1 MLHCLIILIK
11 NIYITFDR
19 KLNNGDLIMDKETK
33 ERLGEI
39 REALKKYGFD
49 KILGQTAKSKISPKD
64 DGEDLHTLLLD
75 EEIPV
80 KLRLML
86 QELGTTFIKLGQLLS
101 TRPDIVGER
110 IAGELANLQDDN
122 PAISYDQVKT
132 ILERELNGSIDEL
145 FEDFSHEE
153 LATASIGQV
162 HEAKLITGERVAVKV
177 QKEGITDKIDLDL
190 RIMKYIANRADK
202 LNSSLRKLN
211 LPGIMEEFDRSIH
224 KEIDYNNEFMNMQR
238 IELNFEDNPDIH
250 IPSTYP
256 KYCSS
261 KVLTM
266 EFIDGTKLNDVYA
279 STGDE
284 FDKKLLAKNIID
296 SYFQQI
302 FIDGFFHGDPHPGN
316 IMILEDNVV
325 CYLDLGMMGFFDEE
339 FKRNLSE
346 VMILFVDQDVDGLI
360 NQLMYMDI
368 LDWDVDTRT
377 LKRDLNDLFARYF
390 GVELNRFNGVLDDL
404 LNLMQEYGVILPNE
418 VVVMARGLSMVEA
431 IAENLDPEIDVF
443 ASIKPIATQI
453 AKQRV
458 NPKQFLKG
466 KKSNIILYEHMLQSL
481 PKLLTRTIH
490 KIENEELQLKFEVDI
505 TDKVSIVALV
515 SALLIGSSV
524 VSFGPMVW
532 DMPLIS
538 LIGYI
543 IAIILSIIGIKNY
556 VLK

>member
-1 MLHCLIILIK
+1 
-11 NIYITFDR
+11 
-19 KLNNGDLIMDKETK
+19 MDKETK
-33 ERLGEI
+33 QRLGEI
-39 REALKKYGFD
+39 RAALKKYGFD
-49 KILGQTAKSKISPKD
+49 EILGQTAKSKIRRNEDDSPSI
-64 DGEDLHTLLLD
+64 LLD
-75 EEIPV
+75 DEVPV

-86 QELGTTFIKLGQLLS
+86 QELGTTFIKLGQLMS
-101 TRPDIVGER
+101 TRPDVVGEK
-110 IAGELANLQDDN
+110 IANEMANLQDDN
-122 PAISYDQVKT
+122 PAISYDQVKK
-132 ILERELNGSIDEL
+132 IVERELHGSIDEL
-145 FEDFSHEE
+145 FEEFSEQH

-190 RIMKYIANRADK
+190 RIMKYVANRADK
-202 LNSSLRKLN
+202 WNADLRKIN

-250 IPSTYP
+250 IPETYS

-266 EFIDGTKLNDVYA
+266 EFIDGTKLNDVYE

-284 FDKKLLAKNIID
+284 FDKKLLAKNLLD
-296 SYFQQI
+296 SYLQQL

-316 IMILEDNVV
+316 IMILENNVL

-339 FKRNLSE
+339 FKKNLSE
-346 VMILFVDQDVDGLI
+346 LMILFVDQDVDGLI

-368 LDWDVDTRT
+368 LDYDIETRT
-377 LKRDLNDLFARYF
+377 LKRDINDLFGRYF
-390 GVELNRFNGVLDDL
+390 GVELNRFNGVLEEL

-418 VVVMARGLSMVEA
+418 FVTMARGLSMVES
-431 IAENLDPEIDVF
+431 IAKNLDPEIDVF
-443 ASIKPIATQI
+443 ASIKPVAKQI

-458 NPKQFLKG
+458 SPKQYLRG
-466 KKSNIILYEHMLQSL
+466 KKSNLILYEHMIQAL
-481 PKLLTRTIH
+481 PRLLTRTIH
-490 KIENEELQLKFEVDI
+490 KIDNEELQFRFEVDI
-505 TDKVSIVALV
+505 TDKVSIIALV
-515 SALLIGSSV
+515 SALIIGSSV
-524 VSFGPMVW
+524 VSFGPRVF
-532 DMPLIS
+532 DMPVIS

-543 IAIILSIIGIKNY
+543 IAIILSIIGFRKF

>member
-1 MLHCLIILIK
+1 
-11 NIYITFDR
+11 
-19 KLNNGDLIMDKETK
+19 MDKETK

-39 REALKKYGFD
+39 RAALKKYGFD
-49 KILGQTAKSKISPKD
+49 EILGQTAKSKIRRNEDDSPS
-64 DGEDLHTLLLD
+64 LLLD
-75 EEIPV
+75 DEVPV

-86 QELGTTFIKLGQLLS
+86 QDLGTTFIKLGQLMS
-101 TRPDIVGER
+101 TRPDVVGEK
-110 IAGELANLQDDN
+110 IANEMANLQDDN
-122 PAISYDQVKT
+122 PAISYDQVKK
-132 ILERELNGSIDEL
+132 IVERELHGSIDEL
-145 FEDFSHEE
+145 FEEFSEQH

-190 RIMKYIANRADK
+190 RIMKYVANRADK
-202 LNSSLRKLN
+202 LNADLRKIN

-238 IELNFEDNPDIH
+238 IELNFEDNPEIH
-250 IPSTYP
+250 IPETYS

-266 EFIDGTKLNDVYA
+266 EFIDGTKLNDVYE

-284 FDKKLLAKNIID
+284 FDKKLLAKNLLD
-296 SYFQQI
+296 SYLQQL

-316 IMILEDNVV
+316 IMILENNVL

-339 FKRNLSE
+339 FKKNLSE
-346 VMILFVDQDVDGLI
+346 LMILFVDQDVDGLI

-368 LDWDVDTRT
+368 LDYDIETRT
-377 LKRDLNDLFARYF
+377 LKRDINDLFGRYF
-390 GVELNRFNGVLDDL
+390 GVELNRFNGVLEEL

-418 VVVMARGLSMVEA
+418 FVTMARGLSMVES
-431 IAENLDPEIDVF
+431 IAKNLDPEIDVF
-443 ASIKPIATQI
+443 ASIKPVAKQI
-453 AKQRV
+453 ARQRV
-458 NPKQFLKG
+458 SPKQYLRG
-466 KKSNIILYEHMLQSL
+466 KKSNLILYEHMIQAL
-481 PKLLTRTIH
+481 PRLLTRTIH
-490 KIENEELQLKFEVDI
+490 KIDNEELQFKFEVDI

-515 SALLIGSSV
+515 SALIIGSSV
-524 VSFGPMVW
+524 VSFGPMVF

-538 LIGYI
+538 LIGYV
-543 IAIILSIIGIKNY
+543 IAIILSIIGFRKF

>member
-1 MLHCLIILIK
+1 
-11 NIYITFDR
+11 
-19 KLNNGDLIMDKETK
+19 MDKETK

-39 REALKKYGFD
+39 RQALKKYGFD
-49 KILGQTAKSKISPKD
+49 KILGQTAKSKISPRD
-64 DGEDLHTLLLD
+64 DGEDLHALLLD
-75 EEIPV
+75 DEIPV

-122 PAISYDQVKT
+122 PAISYEQVKA
-132 ILERELNGSIDEL
+132 IVERELRGSIDEL
-145 FEDFSHEE
+145 FEDFKHEE
-153 LATASIGQV
+153 IATASIGQV
-162 HEAKLITGERVAVKV
+162 HEAKLITGERVAVKI
-177 QKEGITDKIDLDL
+177 QKEGITDKIDLDI
-190 RIMKYIANRADK
+190 RIMKYIADRADK
-202 LNSSLRKLN
+202 LNSDLRKLN

-238 IELNFEDNPDIH
+238 IEMNFIENPSIH
-250 IPSTYP
+250 IPATYA

-266 EFIDGTKLNDVYA
+266 EFIEGTKLNDVYA

-284 FDKKLLAKNIID
+284 FDKKLLAKNVLD
-296 SYFQQI
+296 SYLQQL

-346 VMILFVDQDVDGLI
+346 VMVLFVDQDVDGLI

-368 LDWDVDTRT
+368 LDYDVDTKNLR
-377 LKRDLNDLFARYF
+377 RDLNDLFGRYF
-390 GVELNRFNGVLDDL
+390 GVELSRFDGVLDAL
-404 LNLMQEYGVILPNE
+404 MNLMQEYGVILPNE

-431 IAENLDPEIDVF
+431 IAHNLDPDLDVF
-443 ASIKPIATQI
+443 ASVKPVAAQI
-453 AKQRV
+453 ARQRL
-458 NPKQFLKG
+458 NPKEYIKG
-466 KKSNIILYEHMLQSL
+466 KKSNIILYEHMIRNL
-481 PKLLTRTIH
+481 PKLLTKIIH
-490 KIENEELQLKFEVDI
+490 KIENEELQFRLEIDI
-505 TDKVSIVALV
+505 TDKVSIIALV
-515 SALLIGSSV
+515 SALIIGSSV
-524 VSFGPMVW
+524 VSFGPMMF
-532 DMPLIS
+532 DMPVIS

-543 IAIILSIIGIKNY
+543 IAIILSIIGIRKF

>member
-1 MLHCLIILIK
+1 
-11 NIYITFDR
+11 
-19 KLNNGDLIMDKETK
+19 MDKETK
-33 ERLGEI
+33 QRLGEI
-39 REALKKYGFD
+39 RAALKKYGFD
-49 KILGQTAKSKISPKD
+49 EILGQTAKSKIRRNEDDSPS
-64 DGEDLHTLLLD
+64 LLLD
-75 EEIPV
+75 DEVPV

-86 QELGTTFIKLGQLLS
+86 QELGTTFIKLGQLMS
-101 TRPDIVGER
+101 TRPDVVGEK
-110 IAGELANLQDDN
+110 IANEMANLQDDN
-122 PAISYDQVKT
+122 PAISYDKVKS
-132 ILERELNGSIDEL
+132 IVERELHGSIDEL
-145 FEDFSHEE
+145 FEEFSEQH

-190 RIMKYIANRADK
+190 RIMKYVANRADK
-202 LNSSLRKLN
+202 WNADLRKIN

-250 IPSTYP
+250 IPETYS

-266 EFIDGTKLNDVYA
+266 EFIDGTKLNDVYE

-284 FDKKLLAKNIID
+284 FDKKLLAKNLLD
-296 SYFQQI
+296 SYLQQL

-316 IMILEDNVV
+316 IMILENNVL

-339 FKRNLSE
+339 FKKNLSE
-346 VMILFVDQDVDGLI
+346 LMILFVDQDVDGLI

-368 LDWDVDTRT
+368 LDYDIDTRT
-377 LKRDLNDLFARYF
+377 LKRDLNDLFGRYF
-390 GVELNRFNGVLDDL
+390 GVELNRFNGVLEEL

-418 VVVMARGLSMVEA
+418 FVTMARGLSMVES
-431 IAENLDPEIDVF
+431 IAKNLDPEIDVF
-443 ASIKPIATQI
+443 ASIKPVAKQI

-458 NPKQFLKG
+458 SPKQYLRG
-466 KKSNIILYEHMLQSL
+466 KKSNLILYEHMIQAL
-481 PKLLTRTIH
+481 PRLLTRTIH
-490 KIENEELQLKFEVDI
+490 KIDNEELQFRFEVDI
-505 TDKVSIVALV
+505 TDKVSIIALV
-515 SALLIGSSV
+515 SALIIGSSV
-524 VSFGPMVW
+524 VSFGPRVF
-532 DMPLIS
+532 DMPVIS

-543 IAIILSIIGIKNY
+543 IAIILSIIGFRKF

>member
-1 MLHCLIILIK
+1 
-11 NIYITFDR
+11 
-19 KLNNGDLIMDKETK
+19 MDKETK

-39 REALKKYGFD
+39 RQALKKYGFD
-49 KILGQTAKSKISPKD
+49 KILGQTAKSKISPRD
-64 DGEDLHTLLLD
+64 DGEDLHALLLD
-75 EEIPV
+75 DEIPV

-122 PAISYDQVKT
+122 PAISYEQVKA
-132 ILERELNGSIDEL
+132 IVERELHGSIDEL
-145 FEDFSHEE
+145 FEDFKHEE
-153 LATASIGQV
+153 IATASIGQV
-162 HEAKLITGERVAVKV
+162 HEAKLITGERVAVKI
-177 QKEGITDKIDLDL
+177 QKEGITDKIDLDI
-190 RIMKYIANRADK
+190 RIMKYIADRADK
-202 LNSSLRKLN
+202 LNSDLRKLN

-238 IELNFEDNPDIH
+238 IEMNFIENPSIH
-250 IPSTYP
+250 IPATYA

-266 EFIDGTKLNDVYA
+266 EFIEGTKLNDVYA

-284 FDKKLLAKNIID
+284 FDKKLLAKNVLD
-296 SYFQQI
+296 SYLQQL

-346 VMILFVDQDVDGLI
+346 VMVLFVDQDVDGLI

-368 LDWDVDTRT
+368 LDYDVDTKNLR
-377 LKRDLNDLFARYF
+377 RDLNDLFGRYF
-390 GVELNRFNGVLDDL
+390 GVELSRFDGVLDAL
-404 LNLMQEYGVILPNE
+404 MNLMQEYGVILPNE

-431 IAENLDPEIDVF
+431 IAHNLDPDLDVF
-443 ASIKPIATQI
+443 ASVKPVAAQI
-453 AKQRV
+453 ARQRL
-458 NPKQFLKG
+458 NPKEYIKG
-466 KKSNIILYEHMLQSL
+466 KKSNIILYEHMIRNL

-490 KIENEELQLKFEVDI
+490 KIENEELQLRFEVDI

-515 SALLIGSSV
+515 SALIIGSSV
-524 VSFGPMVW
+524 VSFGPMVF
-532 DMPLIS
+532 DMPVIS

-543 IAIILSIIGIKNY
+543 IAIILSIIGIRKF

>member
-1 MLHCLIILIK
+1 
-11 NIYITFDR
+11 
-19 KLNNGDLIMDKETK
+19 MDKETK

-39 REALKKYGFD
+39 RAALKKYGFD
-49 KILGQTAKSKISPKD
+49 EILGQTAKSKIRRNEDDSPS
-64 DGEDLHTLLLD
+64 LLLD
-75 EEIPV
+75 DEVPV

-86 QELGTTFIKLGQLLS
+86 QELGTTFIKLGQLMS
-101 TRPDIVGER
+101 TRPDVVGEK
-110 IAGELANLQDDN
+110 IANEMANLQDDN
-122 PAISYDQVKT
+122 PAISYDKVKN
-132 ILERELNGSIDEL
+132 IVERELNGSIDEL
-145 FEDFSHEE
+145 FEEFSEQH

-190 RIMKYIANRADK
+190 RIMKYVANRADK
-202 LNSSLRKLN
+202 WNADLRKIN

-238 IELNFEDNPDIH
+238 IELNFEDNPEIH
-250 IPSTYP
+250 IPETYS

-266 EFIDGTKLNDVYA
+266 EFIDGTKLNDVYE

-284 FDKKLLAKNIID
+284 FDKKLLAKNLLD
-296 SYFQQI
+296 SYLQQL

-316 IMILEDNVV
+316 IMILENNVL

-339 FKRNLSE
+339 FKKNLSE
-346 VMILFVDQDVDGLI
+346 LMILFVDQDVDGLI

-368 LDWDVDTRT
+368 LDYDIETRT
-377 LKRDLNDLFARYF
+377 LKRDLNDLFGRYF
-390 GVELNRFNGVLDDL
+390 GVELNRFNGVLEEL

-418 VVVMARGLSMVEA
+418 FVTMARGLSMVES
-431 IAENLDPEIDVF
+431 IAKNLDPEIDVF
-443 ASIKPIATQI
+443 ASIKPVAKQI

-458 NPKQFLKG
+458 SPKQYLRG
-466 KKSNIILYEHMLQSL
+466 KKSNLILYEHMIQAL
-481 PKLLTRTIH
+481 PRLLTRTIH
-490 KIENEELQLKFEVDI
+490 KIDNEELQFRFEVDI
-505 TDKVSIVALV
+505 TDKVSIIALV
-515 SALLIGSSV
+515 SALIIGSSV
-524 VSFGPMVW
+524 VSFGPRVF
-532 DMPLIS
+532 DMPVIS

-543 IAIILSIIGIKNY
+543 IAIILSIIGFRKF